1 MSGGDVIR
9 DEIESVMK
17 ERSLIPGGLFARLF
31 LAASFLLCATAAV
44 FPQQKLVFKDG
55 TTESVERYEVK
66 GDRVRFKSYDRNE
79 WEEVPLNFVDLEATR
94 KLNEKE
100 ARELNQTTRKSMHG
114 PPEGSNEQATNTSR
128 PAREVEIFPGVRLPE
143 AYGLYAW
150 DGKKLVPLAEV
161 GTRKRTDRKSAIINM
176 VAPAPVMK
184 QKITIQ
190 LDGPTA
196 ELKLSTPTPAFYVYL
211 PEERGG
217 QLSLFR
223 MIVTKSAR
231 VLKEV
236 SHSQIT
242 GSEHEKSQ
250 EYIFTPSLRIA
261 ENVFKLFPE
270 KPLSE
275 GEYCLVELSQT
286 QGQYTP
292 TVWDFSVVK

>member
-1 MSGGDVIR
+1 MRFATPDCFLVRIVLGIA
-9 DEIESVMK
+9 
-17 ERSLIPGGLFARLF
+17 GL
-31 LAASFLLCATAAV
+31 LLLTATVA

-55 TTESVERYEVK
+55 TAETVERYEVK
-66 GDRVRFKSYDRNE
+66 GDRLRFKSMERNE
-79 WEEVPLNFVDLEATR
+79 WEEVPLSLVDLEATR
-94 KLNEKE
+94 KINEKE
-100 ARELNQTTRKSMHG
+100 AREAKETSRKSL
-114 PPEGSNEQATNTSR
+114 EGSHEAREDSVRSTTK
-128 PAREVEIFPGVRLPE
+128 PAREVEISAGVRLPE

-150 DGKKLVPLAEV
+150 EGKNLVQLAEV

-190 LDGPTA
+190 LDGPGA
-196 ELKLSTPTPAFYVYL
+196 DLKLSTASPVFYAYL

-242 GSEHEKSQ
+242 GSDRERSQ
-250 EYIFTPSLRIA
+250 EYIFTPSIRIA
-261 ENVFKLFPE
+261 ENVFKVFPE
-270 KPLSE
+270 KPLAE
-275 GEYCLVELSQT
+275 GEYCLVELSAT
-286 QGQYTP
+286 QDQYTP
-292 TVWDFSVVK
+292 TVWDFSIVK